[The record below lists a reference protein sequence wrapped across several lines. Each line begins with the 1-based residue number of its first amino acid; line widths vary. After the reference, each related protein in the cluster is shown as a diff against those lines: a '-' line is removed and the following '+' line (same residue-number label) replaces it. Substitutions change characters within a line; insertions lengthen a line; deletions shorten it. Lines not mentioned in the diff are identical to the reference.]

1 MTIATWLVLLLKDRS
16 CVHQVCL
23 TCEASIEP
31 CLHFTDAL
39 VLWYFHSLPPPLTL
53 HAIWRNVDFYVPR
66 DCVQRDIQGLEIT
79 VPLDKWCN
87 YSETAKKWTWLL
99 CCFKFRN
106 RREERDNSRVLRS
119 CSRVKEGR
127 GVVVVVGHVLLSYI
141 FRADPLGLVYVFL
154 LVLYGCENV
163 GFVLD
168 TARQCKQCPFLL
180 WLLFAARL
188 SLQFLIM
195 KNNTLE
201 PR

>member
-1 MTIATWLVLLLKDRS
+1 MLKIGLQIRRIAMTTATWLVLLLKDRS

-53 HAIWRNVDFYVPR
+53 HTIWRNVDFYVPR

-87 YSETAKKWTWLL
+87 YTETAIKWTWLL

-127 GVVVVVGHVLLSYI
+127 GGGGGGAC
-141 FRADPLGLVYVFL
+141 FA
-154 LVLYGCENV
+154 VLYFQSRPV
-163 GFVLD
+163 GTTVCVL
-168 TARQCKQCPFLL
+168 TRTVWMWKCRFCFGHSSAV
-180 WLLFAARL
+180 
-188 SLQFLIM
+188 
-195 KNNTLE
+195 
-201 PR
+201 